1 MEMHLLAYGL
11 FVFAHVP
18 LSFPAV
24 ETGSRTLRPCFFS
37 TACAFTRT
45 RAPHEIG
52 KKIKKKEKRN
62 NERPF

>member
-24 ETGSRTLRPCFFS
+24 ETGSRTLRPCFFFS
-37 TACAFTRT
+37 PPVPSRELVTKSA
-45 RAPHEIG
+45 
-52 KKIKKKEKRN
+52 KK
-62 NERPF
+62 